1 MDVGCGN
8 PKVKFSDLL
17 MEFFPNVKQI
27 IPVDKKSALIDYVKC
42 SVNHPKICY
51 ESADIEDWSTLQK
64 WEGKISKVVSSHCFH
79 QLKDQKIAFQNI
91 FRMLK
96 PGGEVAVLLCLKSG
110 YVAWHC
116 DMVNNSEWNRYY
128 NGNSPEIPLTQ
139 FSNKEASEYEN
150 FLKEIGFSIIECK
163 KDRIGVPFESTE
175 IWKNAIFN
183 LALSSFAIPENSK
196 ERFKEDICK
205 TFINHN
211 AMLADKPCTISYFL
225 TVLLRKP
232 VI

>member
-1 MDVGCGN
+1 MATPQPSYVSTDSRLFLKSIAEKLGWNDLSDDIVMDRKPSEN
-8 PKVKFSDLL
+8 LL
-17 MEFFPNVKQI
+17 RVCRYRR
-27 IPVDKKSALIDYVKC
+27 L
-42 SVNHPKICY
+42 
-51 ESADIEDWSTLQK
+51 K
-64 WEGKISKVVSSHCFH
+64 WKEKISKVVSSHCFH

-96 PGGEVAVLLCLKSG
+96 PGGEVAIFFCLKSG

-116 DMVNNSEWNRYY
+116 DLVNNSEWNRYY

-139 FSNKEASEYEN
+139 FSNKEASEYETI
-150 FLKEIGFSIIECK
+150 LKEIGFSIIECK

-183 LALSSFAIPENSK
+183 VALSSFAIPENSK
-196 ERFKEDICK
+196 ERFKDDICK
-205 TFINHN
+205 IFINQN
-211 AMLADKPCTISYFL
+211 AMLSDKPCTISYFL

-232 VI
+232 AI